1 MERNQLGLDR
11 KQKTTVPRHLFFGRG
26 VHFLWTPVRF
36 FWTPDKADEG
46 KRDECAGLEEGVEEE
61 VEEGGFTS

>member
-36 FWTPDKADEG
+36 FWTPDMTLEHFAETDEG
-46 KRDECAGLEEGVEEE
+46 YKIFIYNDL
-61 VEEGGFTS
+61 